1 MSFKKKKVGGSVELE
16 REQLMVICGKRKNRF
31 YVNVLWELEK
41 ASYEKKKIFSK
52 KKKKN
57 TN

>member
-16 REQLMVICGKRKNRF
+16 REQLMVICGKRKKSFLCECSMRTREGII
-31 YVNVLWELEK
+31 WR
-41 ASYEKKKIFSK
+41 KKKDFL